1 MAPSTG
7 GLPNRLRRCLNDVV
21 RIFLNVSAAFSLH
34 GVDLL
39 RLKTILVAFLLVL
52 LSACATTEAPRGSS
66 PVTLSLLSINDFHGN
81 LLPGSGN
88 VPVMQP
94 ETGDIAKVPAGGAA
108 HLADL
113 LNMLRAKNPER
124 TLLVASGDLIG
135 ASPLVSSIFHDE
147 PTIEVLNRMGLAVS
161 SVGNHEF
168 EKGRAEL
175 LRLQNGGC
183 FPPSRD
189 GLQGIVGVDTCL
201 SDGRFDGAKF
211 RYLGANVID
220 RRTGHPLLP
229 STAVHE
235 MAGVKVGFV
244 GVTLKETPATMPRKH
259 VEGLDFADEVE
270 TINRLVPDLKRQGV
284 AFVVVLL
291 HQGAETTAKAIN
303 DLSCPG
309 LSGEAIRI
317 VDRLDPLVH
326 IVITG
331 HTHEEYIC
339 RRPDGRLMTQA
350 GNYGRMATKIDVIVD
365 PATGQV
371 QGKTA
376 RTHVAANEAG
386 TKDSEVDAIVNRFA
400 GLTAKRSETVVAQLA
415 APLSRAANHAG
426 ERPLGNVLADAYLF
440 GGRNVPQPERAAQIA
455 FVNPGGIRSEL
466 TRGLAVTFGQLYGV
480 HPFGNTLVTLELTGE
495 QLRRVLEQQW
505 EKPQPPSGNVLAVS
519 AGFSYAWDAAQ
530 PGGAAPGQGRR
541 IVPGSMKFNGAPI
554 ESAQIYHVTVNNF
567 LALGGDNFSVFAEGR
582 QIAESETDLEVLMAY
597 FRASGRVMPPALD
610 RIVRLP

>member
-1 MAPSTG
+1 M
-7 GLPNRLRRCLNDVV
+7 
-21 RIFLNVSAAFSLH
+21 NVGAAFPLQ

-39 RLKTILVAFLLVL
+39 RFKKILVVFWLIL
-52 LSACATTEAPRGSS
+52 LSACATTEPPRGFS

-88 VPVMQP
+88 VPVIQP
-94 ETGDIAKVPAGGAA
+94 ETGEVAKVSAGGAA
-108 HLADL
+108 HLASL
-113 LNMLRAKNPER
+113 LKVLRAENPER
-124 TLLVASGDLIG
+124 TLLVAAGDLVG
-135 ASPLVSSIFHDE
+135 ASPLVSSMFHDE
-147 PTIEVLNRMGLAVS
+147 PTIEALNRMGLAVS

-175 LRLQNGGC
+175 LRLQKGGC
-183 FPPSRD
+183 FPLSAD
-189 GLQGIVGVDTCL
+189 GLQGVVGVDTCL
-201 SDGRFDGAKF
+201 NDGRFDGAKF

-220 RRTGHPLLP
+220 RLTGRTLLP
-229 STAVHE
+229 PTAVHE
-235 MAGVKVGFV
+235 MGGVKVGFV
-244 GVTLKETPATMPRKH
+244 GVVLKEAPATLPRKH

-270 TINRLVPDLKRQGV
+270 TINRLVPELKRQGV

-309 LSGEAIRI
+309 LSGEAIHI
-317 VDRLDPLVH
+317 VDRLDPAVH

-350 GNYGRMATKIDVIVD
+350 GQYGRMVTKIDVSVD

-371 QGKTA
+371 LGKTA
-376 RTHVAANEAG
+376 RTHVAANKTGA
-386 TKDSEVDAIVNRFA
+386 KDAEVDAIVSRYA
-400 GLTAKRSETVVAQLA
+400 GLTAKRSEAVVAQLA
-415 APLSRAANHAG
+415 APLSRVANQAG

-440 GGRNVPQPERAAQIA
+440 GGRNTLQPERAAQIA

-480 HPFGNTLVTLELTGE
+480 HPFGNTLVTLELSGE

-554 ESAQIYHVTVNNF
+554 DPAQTYRVTVNNF
-567 LALGGDNFSVFAEGR
+567 LAFGGDNFSVFTEGR

-610 RIVRLP
+610 RIVRQVRQH